1 MISVNSTVGYKYDG
15 EGRRDKKLIGENTRF
30 IYGIGGALIAEF
42 NGSTGTLQKE
52 YVSGGGMM
60 AVVDP
65 SAGTRYTTTDHL
77 GSPRVVTNG
86 SGAAVSRH
94 DYMPF
99 GIEIGSTIGGRT
111 TAMGYGASDGV
122 RNQFTGQQRDTETGL
137 DFFQARYYSNSHGRF
152 LSADPLQASADPRRP
167 QTWNRYSY
175 VLNNPLKLVDPSGMS
190 EQHPSPEDSST
201 DLHGGAAG
209 GAGGGALSAA
219 LGQDGDPITGMNK
232 EVVDTAI
239 TESIETVTDPQDT
252 KPTDLKDRVEKI
264 AATCSAY
271 LGGILDAFGPG
282 VYSHN
287 FGVIFDRVS
296 TIEITDEPFRERKLP
311 VPGISGLAV
320 DDKGRKIYVSHD
332 YHAAKNNQEFRWNA
346 IANVVVFE
354 LLHHAKKS
362 GTFSDDAIDRAVI
375 KVMGPND
382 QKAAQKQMNEPNYF
396 RSTIAHRE
404 LNKNCFNKAK

>member
-77 GSPRVVTNG
+77 GSPRVVTNA
-86 SGAAVSRH
+86 SGAVISRH

-99 GIEIGSTIGGRT
+99 GIEIGTAISGRT

-122 RNQFTGQQRDTETGL
+122 RDKFTGQQRDTETGL

-152 LSADPLQASADPRRP
+152 LSADPLQASADAHRP

-190 EQHPSPEDSST
+190 EQHPSPEDSSA
-201 DLHGGAAG
+201 DLHGSG
-209 GAGGGALSAA
+209 GGGALTGGAYKQEEERESTEEAA
-219 LGQDGDPITGMNK
+219 VETG
-232 EVVDTAI
+232 I
-239 TESIETVTDPQDT
+239 SESIDHELAHTLEPQNTLTEDDPVTIPGQGNST
-252 KPTDLKDRVEKI
+252 N
-264 AATCSAY
+264 CS
-271 LGGILDAFGPG
+271 I
-282 VYSHN
+282 S
-287 FGVIFDRVS
+287 VS
-296 TIEITDEPFRERKLP
+296 
-311 VPGISGLAV
+311 
-320 DDKGRKIYVSHD
+320 
-332 YHAAKNNQEFRWNA
+332 
-346 IANVVVFE
+346 FE
-354 LLHHAKKS
+354 LGTYYDNAKTLPN
-362 GTFSDDAIDRAVI
+362 GPTTFNNGSHLGLERISVAFT
-375 KVMGPND
+375 K
-382 QKAAQKQMNEPNYF
+382 
-396 RSTIAHRE
+396 
-404 LNKNCFNKAK
+404 